1 MKVLLV
7 NPPRFEGIP
16 VIREERCEITERASI
31 LEPYSLLQIGAIL
44 RQQGQ
49 EVRLLDMNGLD
60 LSYDSLDSEVAS
72 HNPEMVIFRFTPTTY
87 DHDMRTAQVVKARS
101 KQTTTI
107 GICWTLRTLP
117 TEVLS
122 QAPDL
127 DIYIRQEYEVVT
139 PALVDAMA
147 NGRPL
152 DAVDGISYRSMDGLR
167 HNPDARPL
175 EDYDSIPQPAFELL
189 DSLDPY
195 FVTAPSGQPYT
206 IIYTSKGCPFKCSF
220 CTVAGTK
227 WRPKSAER
235 TIEELRYLKQR
246 YGLRTA
252 SFFDETF
259 TLDKKRVV
267 RICDALIEE
276 KLDIHWYC
284 NTRTHLVEAELLKKM
299 YKAGC
304 RGISYGIESGSQ
316 SILDH
321 ADKCVTVEQARNAI
335 RWAREARIKTFASF
349 ILGLPGE
356 NWDTVH
362 ETIGFVKQTLP
373 NSAEFNVAVPYP
385 GTKLYE
391 MVYGVTSTPAV
402 DFRKL
407 YQDDAVVGTK
417 DLSPADLNK
426 ARDMAD
432 RSLYFNPRWW
442 VRNIVHV
449 MREPDDLQLATLY
462 ASKVLRNYLF
472 FRMKHAH

>member
-1 MKVLLV
+1 MRVLLV

-31 LEPYSLLQIGAIL
+31 LEPYSLLQIGALL
-44 RQQGQ
+44 RAGGHQ
-49 EVRLLDMNGLD
+49 VRLLDLNGKD
-60 LSYDSLDSEVAS
+60 LGYESLESELAAS
-72 HNPEMVIFRFTPTTY
+72 APDLVIFRFTPTTF
-87 DHDMRTAQVVKARS
+87 DHDMRTAQVVKSRS
-101 KQTTTI
+101 KATTA

-117 TEVLS
+117 HEVLS
-122 QAPDL
+122 QAPHL

-139 PALVDAMA
+139 PDLVEALAQGKGLEGVQ
-147 NGRPL
+147 
-152 DAVDGISYRSMDGLR
+152 GISYRAGEELR
-167 HNPDARPL
+167 HNPDPRIL
-175 EDYDSIPQPAFELL
+175 EDYDSLPLPAFDLL
-189 DSLDPY
+189 ESLDPY

-206 IIYTSKGCPFKCSF
+206 IIYTSKGCPFKCVF

-227 WRPKSAER
+227 WRPKSAEK
-235 TIEELRYLKQR
+235 TIEELRYLKKR

-276 KLDIHWYC
+276 GLDIHWYC
-284 NTRTHLVEAELLKKM
+284 NTRAHLVDAELLKRM

-335 RWAREARIKTFASF
+335 KWAREARIKTFASF

-356 NWDTVH
+356 NWETVH
-362 ETIGFVKQTLP
+362 ETIEFVSRALP

-385 GTKLYE
+385 GTKLYD
-391 MVYGVTSTPAV
+391 MVYTDAKTPAV

-417 DLSPADLNK
+417 DLTPADLNK
-426 ARDMAD
+426 ARDMAY

-442 VRNIVHV
+442 VRNLVHV
-449 MREPDDLQLATLY
+449 MREPDELQLATLY

>member
-31 LEPYSLLQIGAIL
+31 LEPYSLLQIGALL
-44 RQQGQ
+44 REKGHD
-49 EVRLLDMNGLD
+49 VRLLDMNGRD
-60 LSYDSLDSEVAS
+60 LGYDSLGSICLS
-72 HNPEMVIFRFTPTTY
+72 FLPEITIFRFTPTTY
-87 DHDMRTAQVVKARS
+87 DHDMRTAQVVKANS
-101 KQTTTI
+101 KSMTA

-117 TEVLS
+117 NEVLA
-122 QAPDL
+122 QASDL
-127 DIYIRQEYEVVT
+127 DVYIRQEYEVVT
-139 PALVDAMA
+139 PDLVEAVA
-147 NGRPL
+147 HGREL
-152 DAVDGISYRSMDGLR
+152 RTVEGISYREGKELR
-167 HNPDARPL
+167 HNPDSRPL
-175 EDYDSIPQPAFELL
+175 EDYDTLPLPAFDLL
-189 DSLDPY
+189 ESLDPY

-227 WRPKSAER
+227 WRPKSAEK
-235 TIEELRYLKQR
+235 TIEELRYLKKR

-276 KLDIHWYC
+276 GLDIHWYC
-284 NTRTHLVEAELLKKM
+284 NTRAHLVDADLLRKM

-335 RWAREARIKTFASF
+335 KWAREARIKTFASF

-356 NWDTVH
+356 NWETVH
-362 ETIGFVKQTLP
+362 ETIEFVNQTLP

-426 ARDMAD
+426 ARDMAY

-442 VRNIVHV
+442 VRNIAHV

-462 ASKVLRNYLF
+462 ASKVLRNYLL

>member
-1 MKVLLV
+1 MRVLLV

-31 LEPYSLLQIGAIL
+31 LEPYSLLQIGALL
-44 RQQGQ
+44 RQQGH
-49 EVRLLDMNGLD
+49 EVGLVDLNGKDLGLD
-60 LSYDSLDSEVAS
+60 ALGPAMSD
-72 HNPEMVIFRFTPTTY
+72 NRPELVIFRFTPTTY
-87 DHDMRTAQVVKARS
+87 DHDMRTASAVKSRS
-101 KQTTTI
+101 KDIRTA

-117 TEVLS
+117 GEVLA

-127 DIYIRQEYEVVT
+127 DIYIRQEYEVVAPSLT
-139 PALVDAMA
+139 AALAE
-147 NGRPL
+147 GRPL
-152 DAVDGISYRSMDGLR
+152 ATVEGISYREGDRLV
-167 HNPDARPL
+167 HNPEARPL
-175 EDYDSIPQPAFELL
+175 EDYDSLPLPAFDLL
-189 DSLDPY
+189 GSLDPY
-195 FVTAPSGQPYT
+195 YVTAPAGRPYT
-206 IIYTSKGCPFKCSF
+206 IIYTSKGCPFKCTF

-235 TIEELRYLKQR
+235 TIEELRYLKKSF
-246 YGLRTA
+246 GLRTA

-267 RICDALIEE
+267 RICQALVEE
-276 KLDIHWYC
+276 DLDIHWYC
-284 NTRTHLVEAELLKKM
+284 NTRAHLVDAELLRTM
-299 YKAGC
+299 YRAGC

-316 SILDH
+316 RILDQ
-321 ADKCVTVEQARNAI
+321 ADKCVTVEQASNAI
-335 RWAREARIKTFASF
+335 RWAKEARIKTFASF

-356 NWDTVH
+356 DWGTVH
-362 ETIGFVKQTLP
+362 ETIGFVNRTLP

-391 MVYGVTSTPAV
+391 SVYGGGALPV

-417 DLSPADLNK
+417 DLTPADLNR
-426 ARDMAD
+426 ARDMAY

-442 VRNIVHV
+442 LRNLAHV
-449 MREPDDLQLATLY
+449 IKEPDDLQLATLY